1 MTIHCSSYRNRSLSL
16 FQSISVNLI
25 IIDIKL
31 EFLTGGIFSYHEWK
45 NVLINIWCK
54 LNQVT
59 KHWILIY
66 IFWKEEFIY
75 RIIWIRD
82 RIESIRLIFP
92 RKAHRRVD
100 WVRELG
106 ARQLPS
112 DLAAIYGVSRNSYR
126 SLVPC
131 QWWPPIFHNSTPHNP
146 RLYRWI
152 RGARMRNIETRPT
165 IYCRLRVKQGNSLAP
180 LDRTL

>member
-1 MTIHCSSYRNRSLSL
+1 M
-16 FQSISVNLI
+16 
-25 IIDIKL
+25 
-31 EFLTGGIFSYHEWK
+31 
-45 NVLINIWCK
+45 
-54 LNQVT
+54 
-59 KHWILIY
+59 
-66 IFWKEEFIY
+66 
-75 RIIWIRD
+75 
-82 RIESIRLIFP
+82 
-92 RKAHRRVD
+92 
-100 WVRELG
+100 G

-165 IYCRLRVKQGNSLAP
+165 IYCRLRVKQGTRSLPSIVLYRIQCYFVDVVYLKLSIFNSKVFYVMLNLEHNLNSNPFLISQSYFYFSPEIEFSQSFPSTTA
-180 LDRTL
+180 RISRK